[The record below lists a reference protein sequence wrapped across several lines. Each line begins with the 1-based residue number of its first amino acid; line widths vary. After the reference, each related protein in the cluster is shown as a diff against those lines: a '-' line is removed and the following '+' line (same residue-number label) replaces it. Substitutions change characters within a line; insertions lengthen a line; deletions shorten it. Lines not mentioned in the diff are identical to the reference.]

1 MGSVGQVFTIA
12 ENTAILK
19 YKLFCINN
27 RYTIVAPTT
36 LKKFATEKGNADKLM
51 MYEAFVKKTG
61 IDPRKILN
69 SEAKLGSPF
78 TDIADSYW
86 LAEYA
91 KNIDHAK

>member
-1 MGSVGQVFTIA
+1 MGSVGQVFSIA

-19 YKLFCINN
+19 FKIYQAKIEY
-27 RYTIVAPTT
+27 RIVPPTT
-36 LKKFATEKGNADKLM
+36 LKKFATGKGNADKLM
-51 MYEAFVKKTG
+51 MYEAFVKKTNY
-61 IDPRKILN
+61 DPRKILN

-91 KNIDHAK
+91 KSFEHGK